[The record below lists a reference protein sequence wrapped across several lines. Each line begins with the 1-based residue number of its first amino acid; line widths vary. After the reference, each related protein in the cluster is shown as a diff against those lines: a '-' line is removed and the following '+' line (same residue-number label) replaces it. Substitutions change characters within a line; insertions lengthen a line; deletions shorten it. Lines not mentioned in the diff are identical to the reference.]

1 MLTGEP
7 GGQRGETEFQE
18 AAIRGTVTTASV
30 GNRERGSGLWRPRH
44 LGEEP
49 RRTGPRGAGAGSREG
64 VQGAGAS
71 APPVLE
77 NTLGSAS
84 ATGTKCPWPLGAA
97 RVFQEQKANR
107 KE

>member
-1 MLTGEP
+1 MW
-7 GGQRGETEFQE
+7 
-18 AAIRGTVTTASV
+18 GT
-30 GNRERGSGLWRPRH
+30 ERGGPDYGDRGIWGRSLGVRP
-44 LGEEP
+44 L
-49 RRTGPRGAGAGSREG
+49 RTGPRGAGAGSREG